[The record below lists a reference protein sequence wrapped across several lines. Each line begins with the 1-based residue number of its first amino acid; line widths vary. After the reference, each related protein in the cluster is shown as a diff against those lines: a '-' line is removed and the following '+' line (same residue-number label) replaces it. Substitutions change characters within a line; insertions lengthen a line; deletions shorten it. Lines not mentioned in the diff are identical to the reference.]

1 MRRVGRLLIGLMVI
15 GLAGCAG
22 GGGSTSTQQA
32 PPTVDITGKWQGNW
46 VASDQGQ
53 GDGQIQLDIKQTGA
67 KYTGNL
73 LITGTRNDP
82 SGLTEGYVTGNR
94 VEITVPAGATG
105 YLTVKGDEMSGV
117 IAGMQ
122 GAKVALKRVK

>member
-1 MRRVGRLLIGLMVI
+1 MRRVEWLVAGLMVM

-22 GGGSTSTQQA
+22 SMQQA
-32 PPTVDITGKWQGNW
+32 PPTVDVTGKWQGDW
-46 VASDQGQ
+46 VARQQNQG
-53 GDGQIQLDIKQTGA
+53 GGQIQLDIKQTGA

-73 LITGTRNDP
+73 LITGTGDDP

-105 YLTVKGDEMSGV
+105 YLTVNGDEMSGL
-117 IAGMQ
+117 IAGMD
-122 GAKVALKRVK
+122 GAKVTLKRVK